1 MAVRKRNKERDRLAS
16 SLVSSL
22 GASLPD
28 SGGSYEVSSAFTVP
42 ERRRFLGTW
51 AIAEHTVDGQPYIDT
66 FAASVL
72 RGAPLFEPSYASI
85 YDFREA
91 ICVKRVMIQG
101 LVELPEGRAEFS
113 YRLSA
118 AVSWE
123 LERGF
128 LVVRPELAYQS
139 TSLDGKSAAV
149 RELPSSGERT
159 RIAYRFE
166 RGGILLEEGA
176 DVKFLT
182 RGEG

>member
-1 MAVRKRNKERDRLAS
+1 MAARKRNKERDRLAT
-16 SLVSSL
+16 SLASSL

-28 SGGSYEVSSAFTVP
+28 SGGSYEVSSAFVLP

-51 AIAEHTVDGQPYIDT
+51 VIAEHTVEGLPYIDS
-66 FAASVL
+66 FAASIL
-72 RGAPLFEPSYASI
+72 RGASLAEPSYASL

-91 ICVKRVMIQG
+91 LCVKRVMIRG

-113 YRLSA
+113 YRMSA

-139 TSLDGKSAAV
+139 TSLDGKPAAV
-149 RELPSSGERT
+149 KELSFSGEPT
-159 RIAYRFE
+159 RLAYRFE
-166 RGGILLEEGA
+166 RGGLLLEEGA
-176 DVKFLT
+176 DLKFLT
-182 RGEG
+182 RGES